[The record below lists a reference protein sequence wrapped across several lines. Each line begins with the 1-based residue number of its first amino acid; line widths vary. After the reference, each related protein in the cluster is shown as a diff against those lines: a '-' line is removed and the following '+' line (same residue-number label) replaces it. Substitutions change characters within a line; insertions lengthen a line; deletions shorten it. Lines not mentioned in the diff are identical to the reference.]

1 MLGLIRAAASTPFW
15 FSKTWQLSL
24 LCISAVSVG
33 CGSGFDV
40 NSEVQKMNSNNA
52 QRLANL
58 YQHYQRKHQGIGPK
72 DESKFK
78 SFISE
83 VNPVLLE
90 RIGVSAGSIDQLFTS
105 ERDGQPFFVRYG
117 LKGNDRGPAVPTV
130 FEEEGVD
137 GKRLVACTQMV
148 TKEVEN
154 DSEYQD
160 LLKSKGLPVEM

>member
-1 MLGLIRAAASTPFW
+1 MLGLVRASFRFSAS
-15 FSKTWQLSL
+15 WQLSL
-24 LCISAVSVG
+24 ICVVAVSAG

-40 NSEVQKMNSNNA
+40 NSEVQKVNSNNA

-58 YQHYQRKHQGIGPK
+58 YQHYQRKHQGKGPK
-72 DESKFK
+72 DEGKFK

-90 RIGVSAGSIDQLFTS
+90 RIGVSAGSVDQLFTS

-148 TKEVEN
+148 TKEVEE
-154 DSEYQD
+154 DSEYQE
-160 LLKSKGLPVEM
+160 LLKSMGLPTEVQ